1 MKQIFVFAIVF
12 FQIIF
17 STGLSAQNVRKT
29 TEELYEISTI
39 NGDKYTGYINRMDD
53 TNIIIDI
60 KEAGLL
66 TLKREYIKSIKKVY
80 PNSKNNKTNL
90 PQKYL
95 YDKSAFPLGKG
106 NFYYANTMLMI
117 NDFVYGIT
125 DHLTAE
131 SNINFYSLF
140 DGGFEDVGMSF
151 SMNYSSYL
159 IKNKLTF
166 LGGVRYSRLFKK
178 RYYYDYYDYRIHPHK
193 KNILAL
199 SGILTLGDKSNNLSL
214 GFKYPF
220 SKYSDG
226 LESSKII
233 NFSGM
238 VKITNSTSFMFD
250 LLAIIEDSPL
260 IITINA
266 RSKIKGIYLDYGF
279 LGDVDDS
286 GFEFFAPLLSIK
298 IPFIQTSWSY

>member
-1 MKQIFVFAIVF
+1 MKQILVFAIVL
-12 FQIIF
+12 FQIII
-17 STGLSAQNVRKT
+17 STGLSAQNVKKT
-29 TEELYEISTI
+29 TEELYEIRTI

-80 PNSKNNKTNL
+80 SDSKNNSENHL

-159 IKNKLTF
+159 IKDKLTF
-166 LGGVRYSRLFKK
+166 LGGVRYSRLFRK
-178 RYYYDYYDYRIHPHK
+178 RYYYDYYRHRRYYQ

-214 GFKYPF
+214 GFTYPF
-220 SKYSDG
+220 TDNEYG
-226 LESSKII
+226 MESAKLI

-238 VKITNSTSFMFD
+238 VKVTNSTSLMLE
-250 LLAIIEDSPL
+250 LLADAEESPL

-266 RSKIKGIYLDYGF
+266 RSKIKGIYLDYGIIGLVDSEFDF
-279 LGDVDDS
+279 L
-286 GFEFFAPLLSIK
+286 FPLLSIK
-298 IPFIQTSWSY
+298 IPFIQTSGSY

>member
-1 MKQIFVFAIVF
+1 VKQIFIFAIVF

-17 STGLSAQNVRKT
+17 STGLSAQNVKKT
-29 TEELYEISTI
+29 TEELYEIRTI

-66 TLKREYIKSIKKVY
+66 TLKREYIKSIEKVD
-80 PNSKNNKTNL
+80 PNSKNNNKNNL
-90 PQKYL
+90 PQKYI

-106 NFYYANTMLMI
+106 NFYYSNTMLMI
-117 NDFVYGIT
+117 NDFAYGIT
-125 DHLTAE
+125 NHLTAE

-140 DGGFEDVGMSF
+140 DGGFDDVGMSF

-159 IKNKLTF
+159 IKNKLTL

-178 RYYYDYYDYRIHPHK
+178 RYYYDYYDYRRHPYK

-199 SGILTLGDKSNNLSL
+199 SGILTLGNKSNNLSL

-220 SKYSDG
+220 ADYDDG
-226 LESSKII
+226 LESVRFI
-233 NFSGM
+233 NFSGT
-238 VKITNSTSFMFD
+238 VKITKYTSLMFD
-250 LLAIIEDSPL
+250 LLADVEDSPL
-260 IITINA
+260 LFTINA
-266 RSKIKGIYLDYGF
+266 RSKVKGIYLDYGF
-279 LGDVDDS
+279 LAFVEDS
-286 GFEFFAPLLSIK
+286 EFDFFAPLLSIK
-298 IPFIQTSWSY
+298 IPFIE

>member
-1 MKQIFVFAIVF
+1 MKQIFVFAIIF

-17 STGLSAQNVRKT
+17 STVLSAQNVKKT

-80 PNSKNNKTNL
+80 PNSKNNNETHL

-151 SMNYSSYL
+151 SMNYSSHL

-166 LGGVRYSRLFKK
+166 LGGVRYSRLFRK
-178 RYYYDYYDYRIHPHK
+178 RYYYDYNRHRRYYQ

-214 GFKYPF
+214 GFIYPF
-220 SKYSDG
+220 TDNEYG
-226 LESSKII
+226 IESAKLI

-238 VKITNSTSFMFD
+238 VKVTNSTSLMLE
-250 LLAIIEDSPL
+250 LLADAEESPL

-266 RSKIKGIYLDYGF
+266 RSKIKGIYLDYGIIGLVDSEFDF
-279 LGDVDDS
+279 L
-286 GFEFFAPLLSIK
+286 FPLLSIK
-298 IPFIQTSWSY
+298 IPFIQTSGSY